1 MLLEQYFSP
10 ICGTCRRL
18 KKLYGLPGYLL
29 PYTLSWV
36 AGALNGGQ
44 NSLHQQTQ
52 LFPPNRY
59 LLRQAFGCLLYLTH
73 GQKAANKNNGLALP
87 DTRIFSPLA
96 VARLCVT
103 IGRYWYLFKRLTVL

>member
-1 MLLEQYFSP
+1 MLKQYFSP

-44 NSLHQQTQ
+44 IVCTSK
-52 LFPPNRY
+52 PNYFHLIVIFCGSFWVLVISNARTK
-59 LLRQAFGCLLYLTH
+59 G
-73 GQKAANKNNGLALP
+73 GKQK
-87 DTRIFSPLA
+87 
-96 VARLCVT
+96 
-103 IGRYWYLFKRLTVL
+103 